1 MRGDRASD
9 GSRVTNSTLKRL
21 PVMKRFTTLLCL
33 AFAVCASG
41 SSVLHASDD
50 PPFIALASSSYY
62 GRFGF
67 DEATDLVV
75 DADGFVYV
83 AGWSESFGGTGFD
96 GFVVKL
102 SPDGSQVVY
111 SKFLGGSGFDVAM
124 GLAVN
129 PAGGVYVVGHT
140 TSTDFPLV
148 HAFQTERQG
157 DSDVWIAQLDTAGAL
172 VYSTYYGGSS
182 FENGMAIAA
191 GPTGAIYITG
201 STGSLDLPAAT
212 GFQQAHGGGS
222 GDGFV
227 VKINPDGS
235 GPVYATYLGGSGEEF
250 VSAIAV
256 DAGDRAY
263 IAGGTG
269 SLDFPIAAAV
279 QAAHGG
285 GNDGFLTK
293 LSPDGAALIVSTY
306 LGGFDGDTV
315 IGMALDQAGAVYL
328 TGSTW
333 SWNFP
338 TSNAY
343 QPYHRGGLGDGFL
356 TKLTPD
362 GLGFEYSTFFGGDGY
377 DVGVKVVVDGD
388 GKAQIAGETDSFLFP
403 LVGAVQEQV
412 NWVDTFYAK
421 FSTDGQALLRSTPL
435 GGSGFDVAHGLGLSP
450 SGDVWMAGRTD
461 SLDFPLVNA
470 FQPDLAGSAD
480 AFVSRLTFTE
490 LPPNQ
495 PPVAAAGDDQVV
507 FTAGCAT
514 EVVLD
519 ASLSRD
525 PDGDHLQ
532 FTWSG
537 DLGTMA
543 GPALAISLV
552 PGTYTFTVTVEDG
565 RGGVASDTVN
575 VMVIDNVAPE
585 IGTVSPTPGV
595 LGPPNHQMVDV
606 SVGVSVPGACD
617 AGSTC
622 RVVSVSSNEPVNGL
636 GDGDTAPDW
645 EVTGPLTLRLRAE
658 RGQPSQGRIYTIT
671 IECVDA
677 AGNAS
682 QRAVTV
688 TVPRS

>member
-1 MRGDRASD
+1 
-9 GSRVTNSTLKRL
+9 
-21 PVMKRFTTLLCL
+21 MKRFATLLCL

-50 PPFIALASSSYY
+50 PPFTALASSSYY
-62 GRFGF
+62 GGFGY

-83 AGWSESFGGTGFD
+83 AGWSESFGETGFD

-140 TSTDFPLV
+140 TSADFPLV
-148 HAFQTERQG
+148 DAFQTELHG
-157 DSDVWIAQLDTAGAL
+157 DSDVWIAKLDAAGAL

-182 FENGMAIAA
+182 FENGMAIAV
-191 GPTGAIYITG
+191 GPTGALYITG

-212 GFQQAHGGGS
+212 GLQQAHGGGF

-235 GPVYATYLGGSGEEF
+235 GPAYATYLGGSGDEF

-256 DAGDRAY
+256 DAGDQVY

-269 SLDFPIAAAV
+269 SFDFPIAAAV
-279 QAAHGG
+279 QPAHGG
-285 GNDGFLTK
+285 GFNDAFLTK
-293 LSPDGAALIVSTY
+293 LSPDGAELIFSTD
-306 LGGFDGDTV
+306 LGGFDRDNV
-315 IGMALDQAGAVYL
+315 IGIALDQAGAVYL
-328 TGSTW
+328 TGTTW
-333 SWNFP
+333 SWDFP

-343 QPYHRGGLGDGFL
+343 QPYHAGGTGDGFL

-362 GLGFEYSTFFGGDGY
+362 GLGLEYSTFFGSDGY
-377 DVGVKVVVDGD
+377 DVAVKVVVDGE
-388 GKAQIAGETDSFLFP
+388 GNVQIAGETDSFLFP
-403 LVGAVQEQV
+403 LVGAIQEQV
-412 NWVDTFYAK
+412 NWVDAFYAK
-421 FSTDGQALLRSTPL
+421 FSADGQALLRSTPL
-435 GGSGFDVAHGLGLSP
+435 GGSGFDAAYDLALSP
-450 SGDVWMAGRTD
+450 SGDVWMTGRTD
-461 SLDFPLVNA
+461 SLDFPIVNA
-470 FQPDLAGSAD
+470 FQPDFAGSVD

-514 EVVLD
+514 EVILD
-519 ASLSRD
+519 GSLSSD
-525 PDGDHLQ
+525 DGDHLQ

-537 DLGTMA
+537 DFGTME
-543 GPALAISLV
+543 GPTLAISLL
-552 PGTYTFTVTVEDG
+552 PGRYTFTLTVEDG

-575 VMVIDNVAPE
+575 VVVIDNVAPE
-585 IGTVSPTPGV
+585 IGIVSPTPSV
-595 LGPPNHQMVDV
+595 LGPPNHQMVEV
-606 SVGVSVPGACD
+606 SVGVTLPGACD

-622 RVVSVSSNEPVNGL
+622 RIVSVSSNEPVNGL

-658 RGQPSQGRIYTIT
+658 RGQHSQGRIYTIT

-682 QRAVTV
+682 QRTVTV

>member
-1 MRGDRASD
+1 MR
-9 GSRVTNSTLKRL
+9 
-21 PVMKRFTTLLCL
+21 RFATLLCL

-50 PPFIALASSSYY
+50 PPFTALASSSYY

-83 AGWSESFGGTGFD
+83 AGWSESFGGNSFD

-102 SPDGSQVVY
+102 SPDRSEVVY
-111 SKFLGGSGFDVAM
+111 SKFLGGSGFDIAM

-148 HAFQTERQG
+148 NAFQTERHG
-157 DSDVWIAQLDTAGAL
+157 DSDVWIAKLDAAGAL

-182 FENGMAIAA
+182 FENGMAIAV
-191 GPTGAIYITG
+191 GPTGAIYVTG

-212 GFQQAHGGGS
+212 GFQQANGGGF

-235 GPVYATYLGGSGEEF
+235 GPAYATYLGGSGDEF

-256 DAGDRAY
+256 DAGDQAY

-269 SLDFPIAAAV
+269 SLDFPIAAAL
-279 QAAHGG
+279 QSAYGG
-285 GNDGFLTK
+285 GFNDAFVTK
-293 LSPDGAALIVSTY
+293 LSPDGAQLIFSTY
-306 LGGFDGDTV
+306 LGGFDRDNV
-315 IGMALDQAGAVYL
+315 IGLALDQAGAVYL
-328 TGSTW
+328 TGTTW
-333 SWNFP
+333 SYDYP

-343 QPYHRGGLGDGFL
+343 QPYHRGGLGEGFL
-356 TKLTPD
+356 TKLAAD
-362 GLGFEYSTFFGGDGY
+362 GLGLEYSTFFGGEGY

-388 GKAQIAGETDSFLFP
+388 GHAQIAGETDSFLFP
-403 LVGAVQEQV
+403 LVGAIQEQV
-412 NWVDTFYAK
+412 NGVDAFYAK

-435 GGSGFDVAHGLGLSP
+435 GGSGFDAADGLGLSP
-450 SGDVWMAGRTD
+450 SGDVWIAGRTD

-470 FQPDLAGSAD
+470 FQPYFAGSVD

-507 FTAGCAT
+507 FTAGCVT
-514 EVVLD
+514 EMALD
-519 ASLSRD
+519 GSLSSD
-525 PDGDHLQ
+525 PDGDQLA

-537 DLGTMA
+537 DFGTMG
-543 GPALAISLV
+543 GPTPTISLL
-552 PGTYTFTVTVEDG
+552 PGRYTFTVTVEDG
-565 RGGVASDTVN
+565 RGGVASDTVD

-585 IGTVSPTPGV
+585 IGTVSPTPSV
-595 LGPPNHQMVDV
+595 LGPPNHQMVAV
-606 SVGVSVPGACD
+606 SVGVSLTGACD

-658 RGQPSQGRIYTIT
+658 RGQQSPGRIYTIT
-671 IECVDA
+671 VECVDA

-688 TVPRS
+688 SVPRS